1 MKICVIIITENPS
14 KLENETFM
22 TCLSFIKLLHEWITA
37 WMNRKCLS
45 LAHLKENISLIR
57 ISQLDLR
64 LMSKYL
70 IHCCLFQCFVLH
82 SFLSWKFKFYI
93 QLFVGKY
100 IFNANL
106 SITFKNNNLNV
117 SIFDS
122 FNAKLGGRNAHLEV
136 APCPIFIIPQKCI

>member
-1 MKICVIIITENPS
+1 MKHSVLFLSTISKQILLTESIKHSVNQIIHSVEIY
-14 KLENETFM
+14 LGG
-22 TCLSFIKLLHEWITA
+22 
-37 WMNRKCLS
+37 S
-45 LAHLKENISLIR
+45 L
-57 ISQLDLR
+57 
-64 LMSKYL
+64 YL
-70 IHCCLFQCFVLH
+70 IHCLIFQCFVLH
-82 SFLSWKFKFYI
+82 SFLSWKFKFYK
-93 QLFVGKY
+93 QLFVRKY